1 MFKNNKKDN
10 WTTSG
15 VVLVFLLLTF
25 NIFPP
30 DFSVFIVNFEQV
42 YVGWDED
49 NFENVSWT
57 QVKRVDFFSTVF
69 IERCF

>member
-1 MFKNNKKDN
+1 M
-10 WTTSG
+10 
-15 VVLVFLLLTF
+15 FLLLTF

-30 DFSVFIVNFEQV
+30 GFSVSIENFEQV

-57 QVKRVDFFSTVF
+57 QVKRVAFFSTVF

>member
-1 MFKNNKKDN
+1 MFKNNNKDN

-30 DFSVFIVNFEQV
+30 GFSVSIVNFEQV

-57 QVKRVDFFSTVF
+57 QVKKVAFFSTVF

>member
-57 QVKRVDFFSTVF
+57 QVKRVDFFNTVF

>member
-49 NFENVSWT
+49 NFENDSWT
-57 QVKRVDFFSTVF
+57 QVKRVALF
-69 IERCF
+69 